1 MRFSFSSKYLS
12 RKINGTFLYKILNRN
27 DSMLKVNMLKAY
39 NGCSKL
45 HFSTTSNH
53 KEIKQMVCNAS
64 QRINFHKI
72 RLVTET
78 NFHTHHCEVNK
89 GKWWELLILTIA
101 YKTSYS
107 FLTKKSNIRR
117 LHTKLNYIHQVEI
130 FLNDN
135 FKLGEIVIAYW

>member
-1 MRFSFSSKYLS
+1 MVRSCIKV
-12 RKINGTFLYKILNRN
+12 ILNRN

-39 NGCSKL
+39 KGRSKL

-89 GKWWELLILTIA
+89 GKRWELLMLLIA
-101 YKTSYS
+101 YKTSS
-107 FLTKKSNIRR
+107 FFDKKSNIRR
-117 LHTKLNYIHQVEI
+117 LNTKLNYIHQVEI
-130 FLNDN
+130 F
-135 FKLGEIVIAYW
+135 FK

>member
-1 MRFSFSSKYLS
+1 MHFSFSSKYLS
-12 RKINGTFLYKILNRN
+12 RKINGTFLYKTLNRN

-78 NFHTHHCEVNK
+78 NFHTDHCEVNK
-89 GKWWELLILTIA
+89 GK
-101 YKTSYS
+101 
-107 FLTKKSNIRR
+107 
-117 LHTKLNYIHQVEI
+117 
-130 FLNDN
+130 
-135 FKLGEIVIAYW
+135 

>member
-1 MRFSFSSKYLS
+1 MHFSFSSKYLS

-101 YKTSYS
+101 YKTSY
-107 FLTKKSNIRR
+107 FFDKKGNIRW
-117 LHTKLNYIHQVEI
+117 LNTKLNYIHQLEI
-130 FLNDN
+130 F
-135 FKLGEIVIAYW
+135 FKWQL